1 MGSYSKLRKIIHVFH
16 LYKINLLGQRKYDNF
31 YQDLK
36 VDQVFVLGLIFELE
50 LVTKNQLTDEE
61 AYSAQV
67 PAQIIEKLIHAEG

>member
-16 LYKINLLGQRKYDNF
+16 LYGINLLGKRKYDNF

-36 VDQVFVLGLIFELE
+36 MDKVFVLGLIFEKE
-50 LVTKNQLTDEE
+50 LVTKNQLNDED

-67 PAQIIEKLIHAEG
+67 PAYIIEKLIK

>member
-1 MGSYSKLRKIIHVFH
+1 MSSYAKLRKIIHVFH

-31 YQDLK
+31 FQDLK

-50 LVTKNQLTDEE
+50 LVTKNQLNDEE

-67 PAQIIEKLIHAEG
+67 PAYIIEKLIK